1 MVKLC
6 YTKAIGVFPIKMLAP
21 NAVQDCA
28 KWSEGVT
35 RVQDVSHPAKECKS
49 MIRIKLLSSWYL
61 YVQQNLL
68 ETLDQGPDFY
78 LWNLVSFFRNHFQ
91 DRWIAKKK
99 KVMTW
104 YLCRFNTDIIFLPIW
119 FVHLHNLMLNVA
131 LRLLFDSCSVLFYDG
146 EKGRILLT
154 WPVFNVS
161 AFSGNSF

>member
-1 MVKLC
+1 MYHTL
-6 YTKAIGVFPIKMLAP
+6 PRS
-21 NAVQDCA
+21 A
-28 KWSEGVT
+28 KVWLES
-35 RVQDVSHPAKECKS
+35 SCSAMPW
-49 MIRIKLLSSWYL
+49 LLSSWYL

-131 LRLLFDSCSVLFYDG
+131 LRLLFDGCSVLFYDVKKEG
-146 EKGRILLT
+146 SCWLGQSLMFQLFQGILFRADLLL
-154 WPVFNVS
+154 
-161 AFSGNSF
+161 GMDDG